1 MTSWLQ
7 KGSAASNKRKSTDDK
22 DTNNEEDKN
31 TSKIR
36 KEN

>member
-7 KGSAASNKRKSTDDK
+7 KGSAASNKRKSTNAK
-22 DTNNEEDKN
+22 ENEEDEN